1 MPQSLILPAL
11 ALFLLPCALQDH
23 RARRVSNWLTLPAFF
38 VAWPLALWLGGEE
51 RLLFTFAV
59 FAGCW
64 LAWGMKSMGA
74 ADGKL
79 ATIIAAVSPA
89 ALGVGVLLL
98 VTGFVGMRMWQ
109 GRSVSLPAAVGL
121 YGGAVVVALFENWG
135 LPRFGG

>member
-1 MPQSLILPAL
+1 MSPTIVLPL
-11 ALFLLPCALQDH
+11 LVLFLLPCALQDY
-23 RARRVSNWLTLPAFF
+23 RSRRVSNWLTLPAFF
-38 VAWPLALWLGGEE
+38 AAWPLALWLGGEE

-79 ATIIAAVSPA
+79 ATCIAAVSPA

-98 VTGFVGMRMWQ
+98 VVGFVGLRLWT
-109 GRSVSLPAAVGL
+109 GRSASLPAAVGF
-121 YGGAVVVALFENWG
+121 YGGAAIASLLVEWG
-135 LPRFGG
+135 LLTI

>member
-1 MPQSLILPAL
+1 MPPTTILPTL
-11 ALFLLPCALQDH
+11 ALYLLPCAIQDF
-23 RARRVSNWLTLPAFF
+23 RSRRVSNWLTLPAFF
-38 VAWPLALWLGGEE
+38 AAWPLALWLGGEE
-51 RLLFTFAV
+51 RLFFTFAV

-98 VTGFVGMRMWQ
+98 VMGFVGLRLRR
-109 GRSVSLPAAVGL
+109 GEATSLPAVVGFYAGTVGL
-121 YGGAVVVALFENWG
+121 VLVEGIRILWFY
-135 LPRFGG
+135 

>member
-1 MPQSLILPAL
+1 MPSTIALPVL

-23 RARRVSNWLTLPAFF
+23 RSRRVSNWLTLPAFF
-38 VAWPLALWLGGEE
+38 AAWPLALWLGGEE
-51 RLLFTFAV
+51 RLFFTFAV

-79 ATIIAAVSPA
+79 ATCMAAVSPA

-98 VTGFVGMRMWQ
+98 VVGFLGMRLWQ
-109 GRSVSLPAAVGL
+109 GRSASLPAAVGF
-121 YGGAVVVALFENWG
+121 YGGAVAMALAGFSPG
-135 LPRFGG
+135 LWT

>member
-1 MPQSLILPAL
+1 MPSSFLLL
-11 ALFLLPCALQDH
+11 CLVLFLLPCALQDH

-64 LAWGMKSMGA
+64 LAWGMKTMGA

-79 ATIIAAVSPA
+79 ATLITATSPV
-89 ALGVGVLLL
+89 ALGLGVLLL
-98 VTGFVGMRMWQ
+98 VAGFVGLRLWK
-109 GRSVSLPAAVGL
+109 GGSASLPAAVEF
-121 YGGAVVVALFENWG
+121 YGVRW
-135 LPRFGG
+135 